1 MVSADFTTVFLLNDA
16 QGALLAEFHHHPAD
30 SLLLL
35 RWHGHLSADDVVRA
49 ARAELELQQQ
59 YQYRLLLNDKSHT
72 TGDWGEALPLL
83 QYEWLP
89 QAKANGL
96 QALAYVFSSDLEAQL
111 VSEEFLML
119 MRPHLAV
126 QLFRSPEKAWEWL
139 VLHH

>member
-1 MVSADFTTVFLLNDA
+1 MIPANFTTVFLLNDA

-49 ARAELELQQQ
+49 ARAELKLQQQ

-96 QALAYVFSSDLEAQL
+96 QALAYRF
-111 VSEEFLML
+111 FLRL
-119 MRPHLAV
+119 SGPV
-126 QLFRSPEKAWEWL
+126 GDEKDF
-139 VLHH
+139 